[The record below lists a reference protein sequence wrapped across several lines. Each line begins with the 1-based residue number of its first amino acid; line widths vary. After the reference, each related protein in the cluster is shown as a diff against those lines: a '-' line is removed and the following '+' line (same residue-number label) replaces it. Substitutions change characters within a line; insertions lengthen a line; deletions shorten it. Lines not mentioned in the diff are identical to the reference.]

1 MRLYRK
7 QLNSI
12 EELRR
17 EKAAL
22 QLLRKKTEQEDI
34 FSMKD
39 IVPSFGK
46 KEKSDK
52 DDEYRKEAEGLFASV
67 KDMLGGLDI
76 ATLLPLILNPLEAI
90 AGKKIRNKIIL
101 PLLKELVGSYLKWKA
116 VELGF
121 DAIKHFAKKKKK
133 KREAREEGA

>member
-52 DDEYRKEAEGLFASV
+52 DDEDRKEAEGLFASV
-67 KDMLGGLDI
+67 KDMLGDLDI
-76 ATLLPLILNPLEAI
+76 TTLLPLILNPLEAI

-133 KREAREEGA
+133 KRDVREEGA